1 MEGWLKLYRT
11 LLYDPVWL
19 TSTPEQKTILIT
31 ILCMVN
37 YQAKQWEWQGQKF
50 EVQPGQFITSI
61 ESIKANAGK
70 NISIQ
75 NVRSALKRFEKLNF
89 LTNESTK
96 TGRLITVA
104 NWGKYQSEETNPT
117 KKATKTQQRPNK
129 DLTPTKNIRTKE
141 VKPLAG
147 KADESKIN
155 YKEFINWFNEQT
167 GKGFKDVESNRK
179 LIRARLNEGFTKSE
193 LALVVK
199 FKSQKWKDD
208 VKMSDYLRLNT
219 LFAPSHFND
228 YLNEAIAFNK
238 KSSNKS
244 QVDDSDTDIEEMER
258 KRKEADAK
266 IAEEKARERGLI

>member
-1 MEGWLKLYRT
+1 
-11 LLYDPVWL
+11 
-19 TSTPEQKTILIT
+19 
-31 ILCMVN
+31 MVN

-61 ESIKANAGK
+61 ESIKENAGK